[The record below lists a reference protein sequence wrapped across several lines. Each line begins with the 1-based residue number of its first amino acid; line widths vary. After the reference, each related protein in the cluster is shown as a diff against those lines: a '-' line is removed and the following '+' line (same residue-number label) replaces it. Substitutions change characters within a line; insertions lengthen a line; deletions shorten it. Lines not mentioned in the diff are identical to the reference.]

1 MLFRSTDAGLNRE
14 ALQRK
19 ARELGYAELVVPRKL
34 VWLESL
40 PLLGSGKLDYVTLR
54 EMVEGA

>member
-1 MLFRSTDAGLNRE
+1 MLFTTDASLSRE

-34 VWLESL
+34 VMLESL

-54 EMVEGA
+54 GMAEEV